1 MHFIKPL
8 LTAAALAI
16 TLPAAAESAFLVVG
30 LGFENILKADASG
43 DFLNADIL
51 EYYNG
56 GAAASG
62 NVGPDY
68 NVSFNPGAMAI
79 QRILPDFHG
88 QGAFSNTPSG
98 VAALVF
104 LSGNTATLNFAD
116 GFTTGFAFRYATS
129 AANASVTVFS
139 DVNGAG
145 SELGSALLSATAT
158 CGANDF
164 FCTWGTGSVSFAG
177 AAKSVVFKGL
187 SDQTLFDNVTF
198 GAVTATNV
206 SLPRDGTPPPPPP
219 PPVPVIPEPSTY
231 ALMLLGLS
239 ALAWKARS
247 RQR

>member
-1 MHFIKPL
+1 MPLLKPL
-8 LTAAALAI
+8 ITAAALAI

-30 LGFENILKADASG
+30 LGFENILRADASG

-56 GAAASG
+56 GASASG

-68 NVSFNPGAMAI
+68 NVSFNAGATAI

-104 LSGNTATLNFAD
+104 LSGDTATLNFAD

-129 AANASVTVFS
+129 AANASVTVFA

-177 AAKSVVFKGL
+177 AAKSVIFKGL

-198 GAVTATNV
+198 GAATATDV
-206 SLPRDGTPPPPPP
+206 SLPRETDPIPPPPIPA
-219 PPVPVIPEPSTY
+219 IPEPSTY
-231 ALMLLGLS
+231 ALMALGLG
-239 ALAWKARS
+239 ALAWKTRS
-247 RQR
+247 RKR

>member
-1 MHFIKPL
+1 MPLLKPL

-30 LGFENILKADASG
+30 LGFEDILRADASG
-43 DFLNADIL
+43 DFLNADVL

-56 GAAASG
+56 GASGSG

-68 NVSFNPGAMAI
+68 NVSFNPGATAI

-104 LSGNTATLNFAD
+104 LSGDAATLNFAD
-116 GFTTGFAFRYATS
+116 GFTTGFAFRYATIAS
-129 AANASVTVFS
+129 NASVTVFS

-177 AAKSVVFKGL
+177 AARSVIFKGL

-198 GAVTATNV
+198 GAATATEV
-206 SLPRDGTPPPPPP
+206 SLPRETDPTPPPPLPA
-219 PPVPVIPEPSTY
+219 IPEPSTY
-231 ALMLLGLS
+231 ALMALGLG
-239 ALAWKARS
+239 ALAWKTRS
-247 RQR
+247 RKR